1 MTDDDLV
8 LGKHAFVTGGG
19 SGVGATIAESLAQ
32 NGYAVTI
39 MGRNETALEEIAN
52 SHEAIGWVSGDVTD
66 PASVQNCMNQA
77 VNGAGPICTII
88 ANAGAANSKPFKAMS
103 ITDLDEMLNVNLK
116 GVFTCF
122 HTALAHMEAMGRG
135 RMIAI
140 ASTAGLKGYPYVSG
154 YCAAKHGT
162 IGLVRGLATE
172 LAKTNITVNAICPGF
187 IETPMLE
194 RSIETIVAKTGMT
207 EDQAAKSLRAGNP
220 QDRFIQTDEIAAAV
234 LWLCSDAARSVNGAV
249 IPITGGEI

>member
-1 MTDDDLV
+1 MTDDDLD

-19 SGVGATIAESLAQ
+19 SGVGATIAQSLAE

-39 MGRNETALEEIAN
+39 MGRNEAALEDVAN
-52 SHEAIGWVSGDVTD
+52 GHEAIGWVTGDVTD
-66 PASVQNCMNQA
+66 PASVQNCMDQA
-77 VNGAGPICTII
+77 INGAGPICTVI
-88 ANAGAANSKPFKAMS
+88 ANAGAAKSKPFKAMT
-103 ITDLDEMLNVNLK
+103 IADLDDMLSVNLK
-116 GVFTCF
+116 GVFNCF
-122 HTALAHMEAMGRG
+122 QTALPHMEKAKRG

-154 YCAAKHGT
+154 YCAAKHGA
-162 IGLVRGLATE
+162 IGLVKGLAVE

-194 RSIETIVAKTGMT
+194 RSIENIVAKTGMS
-207 EDQAAKSLRAGNP
+207 EEQAAKSLRAGNP
-220 QDRFIQTDEIAAAV
+220 QDRFIQTDEIAASV